1 MKNQLVRR
9 VLQDNKVPGTNLAT
23 RAAAAPDPEPTRSA
37 ARFLGARLGYVRVQV
52 LVWTGGLE

>member
-1 MKNQLVRR
+1 MVRR